1 MKLAIVAGEASGDL
15 HAAKVVHE
23 LKALDPAL
31 TVFGIGGDLLAAEG
45 VELLHHAR
53 EMAIVGLFNVLR
65 HLRFFRR
72 VFDELIARI
81 ERDRP
86 DAIVLVD
93 YPEFNLRVARR
104 CRKLGVKVLYYIS
117 PQVWAWRRGRVK
129 KIARIVD
136 HMLVIF
142 PFEEAFYREHNVPVT
157 YVGHPLIDELHEV
170 GAGTEVTGHGSQ
182 VPSPNAETRDPTPDT
197 GDAASGPR
205 YPSPGTSLKI
215 GGDAG
220 TGSQVPGANA
230 GTRYP
235 SPGTPLRLALMPG
248 SRRHEVHALLPPM
261 LDAVAELQR
270 DGPVDAFVIQAPTI
284 SSAELLDQMKASHTF
299 ARIVPYDGGLSLAG
313 ADVALS
319 SSGTATLEAAIV
331 DTPVVVMY
339 RLSPLTYRIALR
351 LVKVPHFSLI
361 NIVAGREVV
370 PELIQ
375 QDVNGVRIARE
386 VRSMLEPAAN
396 AHLREGLALVRARLG
411 ERGASRRAAEEI
423 FRMLTGTM
431 KDQR

>member
-1 MKLAIVAGEASGDL
+1 MKVAVVAGEASGDL

-23 LKALDPAL
+23 LKSLDPAL
-31 TVFGIGGDLLAAEG
+31 TAFGIGGDLLADEG

-65 HLRFFRR
+65 HLRFFQR

-86 DAIVLVD
+86 EAVILVD

-104 CRKLGVKVLYYIS
+104 CHELGVRVLYYIS

-142 PFEEAFYREHNVPVT
+142 PFEEEFYRKHGVPVT
-157 YVGHPLIDELHEV
+157 YVGHPLIDELHDAMEA
-170 GAGTEVTGHGSQ
+170 AG
-182 VPSPNAETRDPTPDT
+182 P
-197 GDAASGPR
+197 AANRARSG
-205 YPSPGTSLKI
+205 G
-215 GGDAG
+215 
-220 TGSQVPGANA
+220 
-230 GTRYP
+230 
-235 SPGTPLRLALMPG
+235 PLRVALLPG
-248 SRRHEVHALLPPM
+248 SRKHEVHSLLPPM

-270 DGPVDAFVIQAPTI
+270 DHEVDAFVIQAPTI
-284 SSAELLDQMKASHTF
+284 ASRQLLDLMTAAKTF
-299 ARIVPYDGGLSLAG
+299 VRIVPYDGGVSLAG

-339 RLSPLTYRIALR
+339 RLSPMTYLLARW
-351 LVKVPHFSLI
+351 LVKVPHFSLV
-361 NIVAGREVV
+361 NIVAGQNVV
-370 PELIQ
+370 PELVQ
-375 QDVNGVRIARE
+375 HDVNGVRIARE
-386 VRSMLEPAAN
+386 VRTLLEPVHN
-396 AHLREGLALVRARLG
+396 ADLRAGLAMVRSRLG
-411 ERGASRRAAEEI
+411 GRGASRRAAEEV
-423 FRMLTGTM
+423 FRMLSGAKT
-431 KDQR
+431 